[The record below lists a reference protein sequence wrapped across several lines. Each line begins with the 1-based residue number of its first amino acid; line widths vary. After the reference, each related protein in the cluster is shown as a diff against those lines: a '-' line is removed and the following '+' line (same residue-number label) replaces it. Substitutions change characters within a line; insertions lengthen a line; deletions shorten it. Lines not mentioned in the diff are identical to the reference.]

1 MKRNLPD
8 LVTRPVERAGKA
20 VRDAAGKA
28 AQEAATRARSVAQ
41 SVGGLASRSAEA
53 LPDATTVRRR
63 VGDAL
68 VIGGKLLYD
77 PRATAGAIAIALG
90 QGLRPDPAAETWLV
104 LRATDT
110 GFEVLAHG
118 GEAEM
123 RIAWERQRASGAVL
137 LCRAVAAS
145 APDGPPQDGL

>member
-1 MKRNLPD
+1 MKRRLPA
-8 LVTRPVERAGKA
+8 LVTGPAERAGKA

-41 SVGGLASRSAEA
+41 SVGGLASRSAGA
-53 LPDATTVRRR
+53 LPDASTVRRR
-63 VGDAL
+63 MGDAL
-68 VIGGKLLYD
+68 VMGGKLLYD
-77 PRATAGAIAIALG
+77 PRATVGEIAIALG

-104 LRATDT
+104 LRATET

-118 GEAEM
+118 AEAEM
-123 RIAWERQRASGAVL
+123 RIAWERARDSGSVL

-145 APDGPPQDGL
+145 AAAGAPPERR